1 MQKFSKRC
9 DFSLVEL
16 EDVIREVLES
26 GGEFEICPSGKSM
39 LPLIK
44 EGRDLVTLV
53 KAQAFLSEGDI
64 ALYKRECGQ
73 FVLHRVMRSENG
85 VYAMCG
91 DNQTVLE
98 KGIKHSQIL
107 GKVCRMTIN
116 GKTLDVNDKKHL
128 RYVKRRRN
136 LFLRRI
142 SLFLC
147 RRNPFIKK

>member
-1 MQKFSKRC
+1 MPEFLKNN
-9 DFSLVEL
+9 DFSLAEL

-26 GGEFEICPSGKSM
+26 DGEFEICPSGKSM

-53 KAQAFLSEGDI
+53 KAHSFLSEGDI

-91 DNQTVLE
+91 DNQITLE
-98 KGIKHSQIL
+98 KGIRHSQII
-107 GKVCRMTIN
+107 GKVRRMTID

-142 SLFLC
+142 SLFIYH
-147 RRNPFIKK
+147 RNPFAKK

>member
-1 MQKFSKRC
+1 MPEFLKNN
-9 DFSLVEL
+9 DFSLAEL

-26 GGEFEICPSGKSM
+26 DGEFEICPSGKSM

-98 KGIKHSQIL
+98 KGIKHSQII
-107 GKVCRMTIN
+107 GKVCRMTLD
-116 GKTLDVNDKKHL
+116 GKIVNVTDPHYL
-128 RYVKRRRN
+128 RYIKRRRN

-142 SLFLC
+142 SLFIY